1 MNMKNLILQRVLP
14 LVIHLAPKP
23 YRPMIRG
30 IVDGLIIAGI
40 EAMQDGKLSRK
51 EWMAMAGATYDT
63 FGPAVNN
70 DLKLRRTPDG
80 N

>member
-1 MNMKNLILQRVLP
+1 
-14 LVIHLAPKP
+14 
-23 YRPMIRG
+23 MIRG

-63 FGPAVNN
+63 FRPE
-70 DLKLRRTPDG
+70 LKG
-80 N
+80 KQ